1 MRPPEEV
8 LRDLVRDWLAKA
20 DLDYRAAERLLQDEE
35 PLREIIAFHCQQA
48 AEKYLK
54 ACLVRHQVEFPKTHN
69 IRLLLNLAARVSP
82 EMASCLKDA
91 TQLTPYGVDVRYP
104 GDLPAVLPRQA
115 VQLMEVTRRVK
126 ETVIAHLRPY
136 LTGESAVES

>member
-1 MRPPEEV
+1 
-8 LRDLVRDWLAKA
+8 
-20 DLDYRAAERLLQDEE
+20 
-35 PLREIIAFHCQQA
+35 
-48 AEKYLK
+48 
-54 ACLVRHQVEFPKTHN
+54 VEFPKTHN

-91 TQLTPYGVDVRYP
+91 AQLTPYGVDVRYP

-126 ETVIAHLRPY
+126 QTVIAHLRPY

>member
-8 LRDLVRDWLAKA
+8 LRDLVRDWVEKA

-54 ACLVRHQVEFPKTHN
+54 AFLVRHQVEFPKTHSV
-69 IRLLLNLAARVSP
+69 RRLLNLVSGVSLDMAASLQ
-82 EMASCLKDA
+82 AA
-91 TQLTPYGVDVRYP
+91 AQLTPYGVDVRYP
-104 GDLPAVLPRQA
+104 GDFPHVLPGQEEEA
-115 VQLMEVTRRVK
+115 FELARRVR
-126 ETVIAHLRPY
+126 ETVMSQLGPY
-136 LTGESAVES
+136 LSAG

>member
-54 ACLVRHQVEFPKTHN
+54 LVSFAIRWSFLRLTTSAC
-69 IRLLLNLAARVSP
+69 
-82 EMASCLKDA
+82 C
-91 TQLTPYGVDVRYP
+91 
-104 GDLPAVLPRQA
+104 
-115 VQLMEVTRRVK
+115 
-126 ETVIAHLRPY
+126 
-136 LTGESAVES
+136 